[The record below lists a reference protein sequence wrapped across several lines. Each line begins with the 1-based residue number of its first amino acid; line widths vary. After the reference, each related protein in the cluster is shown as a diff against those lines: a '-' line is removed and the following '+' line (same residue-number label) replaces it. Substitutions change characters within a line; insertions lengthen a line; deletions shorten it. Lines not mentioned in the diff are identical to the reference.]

1 VKVRLA
7 AFQRPRGQPLL
18 VFAMVLGGWLV
29 LRVLLW
35 EAPFAELAPARVVGA
50 NLPPPQAAMRRTPVA
65 HPVAAKPARFRRTD
79 ESPVRHFAA
88 TRALARPAGRASP
101 ENPVVP
107 AHDTAGCSTCGHDA
121 AERILPAA
129 PTQADQRQPA
139 GLFARSGPG
148 IPRWSG
154 DAWLFLRKDSA
165 APLVAGAPAYG
176 RSQAG
181 AVLRYR
187 LAPASGHRPVL
198 YARATR
204 ALAGTPEGELAAG
217 LAARPLSGLPVS
229 LSAEVRVHDS
239 VTGSEVRPAAFA
251 VTELPPA
258 RLPLGFRAELYAQA
272 GYVGG
277 RFATAFADG
286 QVRVDRRVVPVGE
299 SAELRVGG
307 TVSGGAQK
315 HAERLDVGPSAAVS
329 FRLGEANSRLA
340 LDYRFRVAGDAEPR
354 SGPALTFSAGF

>member
-1 VKVRLA
+1 VKVRFA

-35 EAPFAELAPARVVGA
+35 EAPFAGLAPARAVGA
-50 NLPPPQAAMRRTPVA
+50 NLAPPQTAMRRAPVV
-65 HPVAAKPARFRRTD
+65 HPAAAKPARHGRTD
-79 ESPVRHFAA
+79 EPPARHFAVA
-88 TRALARPAGRASP
+88 RSLAGFADRLSPKSSALLAQ
-101 ENPVVP
+101 N
-107 AHDTAGCSTCGHDA
+107 TADCSTCGQDG
-121 AERILPAA
+121 AERIFQAES
-129 PTQADQRQPA
+129 TQADQRQSA
-139 GLFARSGPG
+139 DRFARSSPG

-165 APLVAGAPAYG
+165 APLVAGRPAYG

-204 ALAGTPEGELAAG
+204 ALAGTREGELAAG

-239 VTGSEVRPAAFA
+239 VAGSEVRPAAFA

-286 QVRVDRRVVPVGE
+286 QVRVDRQVVPIGE
-299 SAELRVGG
+299 NAELRVGG
-307 TVSGGAQK
+307 AVSGGAQK

>member
-1 VKVRLA
+1 VKVRFA

-35 EAPFAELAPARVVGA
+35 EAPFAGLAPARAVGA
-50 NLPPPQAAMRRTPVA
+50 NLAPPQTAMRRAPVV
-65 HPVAAKPARFRRTD
+65 HPAAAKPARHGRTD
-79 ESPVRHFAA
+79 EPPARHFAVA
-88 TRALARPAGRASP
+88 RSLAGFADRLSPKSSALLAQ
-101 ENPVVP
+101 N
-107 AHDTAGCSTCGHDA
+107 TADCSTCGQDG
-121 AERILPAA
+121 AERIFQAES
-129 PTQADQRQPA
+129 TQADQRQSA
-139 GLFARSGPG
+139 DRFARSSPG

-165 APLVAGAPAYG
+165 APLVA
-176 RSQAG
+176 
-181 AVLRYR
+181 
-187 LAPASGHRPVL
+187 
-198 YARATR
+198 
-204 ALAGTPEGELAAG
+204 
-217 LAARPLSGLPVS
+217 
-229 LSAEVRVHDS
+229 
-239 VTGSEVRPAAFA
+239 GSEVRPAAFA

-286 QVRVDRRVVPVGE
+286 QVRVDRQVVPIGE
-299 SAELRVGG
+299 NAELRVGG
-307 TVSGGAQK
+307 AVSGGAQK